1 MFMSQI
7 SLYKLLFEQDLT
19 ADIASA
25 TKASTK
31 GTEDVLKKTF
41 EPFEKKIEDK
51 LGKVEKY
58 ITTLMKDT
66 KTPKQDPTKAA
77 ATTGTTIPTTAT
89 KPTDVGTGPA
99 TPPKSQSTTSTA
111 NNDSESIAKSIS
123 KSMLTDPRFIGD
135 LADKISKEKE
145 KK

>member
-1 MFMSQI
+1 MSQI

-19 ADIASA
+19 ADIVSA

-41 EPFEKKIEDK
+41 EPFEKKVEDR

-77 ATTGTTIPTTAT
+77 ATTGTVIPTTTT

-99 TPPKSQSTTSTA
+99 TPTKSKSTTSTTKD
-111 NNDSESIAKSIS
+111 DSDSLAKSIS
-123 KSMLTDPRFIGD
+123 KNILGDPRFIGD
-135 LADKISKEKE
+135 LADKIYKEKE